1 MRKDILNRFKK
12 AVNNMKAIEKWLEK
26 MSDKSF
32 VKYSM
37 LKDTVKEARELRIK
51 MVNTHEEIGEFNEIY
66 ILKGIEFEIEVRDFY
81 QRKIKYYR
89 WLLNL

>member
-32 VKYSM
+32 VKYS
-37 LKDTVKEARELRIK
+37 
-51 MVNTHEEIGEFNEIY
+51 
-66 ILKGIEFEIEVRDFY
+66 LKGIEFEREVRAFY
-81 QRKIKYYR
+81 DKNIKYYR

>member
-1 MRKDILNRFKK
+1 MRS
-12 AVNNMKAIEKWLEK
+12 IEKYLEK
-26 MSDKSF
+26 MSDRSF

-37 LKDTVKEARELRIK
+37 LKDTVKEARELRVK
-51 MVNTHEEIGEFNEIY
+51 METAHEEIGAYNDIY
-66 ILKGIEFEIEVRDFY
+66 VLKGIEFEKEVRSFY